1 MSFSNNGTKVRIFG
15 EITKFFS
22 DFFAEKR
29 TFFWGGYSSYNLFT
43 PDILIS
49 EFLRNIVFNIIYIII
64 YIILI

>member
-1 MSFSNNGTKVRIFG
+1 MSFSNNDAKVRIFG
-15 EITKFFS
+15 ELTKFLS
-22 DFFAEKR
+22 DFFAENR

-49 EFLRNIVFNIIYIII
+49 EFLRNIVFNITYIII